1 MPWKDHDND
10 PTLRN
15 VPETRYC
22 RQVKEGA
29 QGRGVEYRG
38 EGFKEGEVMLVQ
50 GYGTE
55 GRIGKGVGLW

>member
-22 RQVKEGA
+22 RQVKEP
-29 QGRGVEYRG
+29 RGGEYSRG
-38 EGFKEGEVMLVQ
+38 EGWKEGEVMAVQ